1 MIVPL
6 ALRIH
11 HATLRI
17 TWSSD
22 GGIFRCCF
30 FVVEM
35 ERFNLAD
42 GTVALVCV
50 ACDMIGLEYEVANGG
65 PPRTAGLLAGAPASK
80 KRRSRLRSRGEGAGH
95 GR

>member
-17 TWSSD
+17 TWNSD
-22 GGIFRCCF
+22 GGIFRCRFCL
-30 FVVEM
+30 VEM
-35 ERFNLAD
+35 ERNLAG
-42 GTVALVCV
+42 GTVALGCV
-50 ACDMIGLEYEVANGG
+50 ACDMIGLEHEVANGG
-65 PPRTAGLLAGAPASK
+65 PSRTAGLLAGAPASK

>member
-1 MIVPL
+1 VIVPL

-17 TWSSD
+17 TWSTD
-22 GGIFRCCF
+22 GGIFRCRFC
-30 FVVEM
+30 VVEM

-50 ACDMIGLEYEVANGG
+50 ACDMIVEHEVANGG

-80 KRRSRLRSRGEGAGH
+80 KRRSRLR
-95 GR
+95 

>member
-1 MIVPL
+1 VIVPL

-17 TWSSD
+17 TWNSD
-22 GGIFRCCF
+22 GGIFRCGSC
-30 FVVEM
+30 VVEM

-42 GTVALVCV
+42 GTVVLGYV
-50 ACDMIGLEYEVANGG
+50 ACDMIGLEHEVANGG

-80 KRRSRLRSRGEGAGH
+80 KRRSRLR
-95 GR
+95 